1 MMKNQ
6 MNGNSLI
13 DAITN
18 RYLKRKS
25 LYPLEILDIFDRYQ
39 LQFMIVNDEIWVGTS
54 KFSDNAKTLR
64 WVIKI
69 IEEPKRLM
77 IPSVRCGKWSV
88 YNFDMMHWEMNISSD
103 SIFFKSSIDEI
114 LKILETLFGIK
125 VHTYGGKME
134 FIE

>member
-1 MMKNQ
+1 
-6 MNGNSLI
+6 MNGDSLI
-13 DAITN
+13 DTITN

-25 LYPLEILDIFDRYQ
+25 LYPLEILEIIDRYQ
-39 LQFMIVNDEIWVGTS
+39 LQFNIATDEIWVGTS
-54 KFSDNAKTLR
+54 KFSNSGKVLR

-69 IEEPKRLM
+69 IEEPNRLM
-77 IPSVRCGKWSV
+77 IPSVCGRWAV
-88 YNFDMMHWEMNISSD
+88 YNFDMMHWEMNMRPAGALTD
-103 SIFFKSSIDEI
+103 NIFSKSTTDEI